1 MVPSRADTGSSPRP
15 DGGAAERL
23 RVGVVCSDPLRVL
36 GLGAILNSEFDV
48 LPMTAPD
55 ALTQDG
61 LAMVLIDAPEDD
73 LFSMMAAF
81 RRGRPALRLIVLGSR
96 MDPPF
101 VQKVVASGAKG
112 YLHYTASEREV
123 KMAIEIVA
131 DGSIWAPRK
140 VLASLI
146 DTYSNAAPRP
156 PQIRLTP
163 REQEVIELLI
173 AGRANRE
180 IASTLGME
188 LKTVKTHVGKLLQKF
203 GVPNRVALTVRAMEM
218 QVNPEGR

>member
-1 MVPSRADTGSSPRP
+1 MAASRP
-15 DGGAAERL
+15 DPGVASRPDAGAVNRL
-23 RVGVVCSDPLRVL
+23 QIGVVSSGPLRIV
-36 GLGAILNSEFDV
+36 GLLAILECDYDV
-48 LPMTAPD
+48 LPLTAPD
-55 ALTQDG
+55 ALNRDG

-73 LFSMMAAF
+73 LFPMMSAF
-81 RRGRPALRLIVLGSR
+81 RRGRPALRLIVLGGR

-140 VLASLI
+140 ILASLI
-146 DTYSNAAPRP
+146 DTYSSAAPRP

>member
-1 MVPSRADTGSSPRP
+1 MG
-15 DGGAAERL
+15 L
-23 RVGVVCSDPLRVL
+23 R
-36 GLGAILNSEFDV
+36 AILDEQFDV
-48 LPMTAPD
+48 MPMTAVD
-55 ALTQDG
+55 TLGHDG
-61 LAMVLIDAPEDD
+61 LAMVLIDAPVDD
-73 LFSMMAAF
+73 LFPMMAAF
-81 RRGRPALRLIVLGSR
+81 RRGRPGLRLIVLGTR
-96 MDPPF
+96 TDPLF

-123 KMAIEIVA
+123 KMALEIVA

-140 VLASLI
+140 ILASLI

-156 PQIRLTP
+156 PVIRLTP
-163 REQEVIELLI
+163 REQEVVELLI

-180 IASTLGME
+180 IATTLGME

-218 QVNPEGR
+218 RVNPDGR

>member
-1 MVPSRADTGSSPRP
+1 M
-15 DGGAAERL
+15 
-23 RVGVVCSDPLRVL
+23 VCSDPLRVIGL
-36 GLGAILNSEFDV
+36 RSILEQDFDLLQMTAHDTLGAD
-48 LPMTAPD
+48 D
-55 ALTQDG
+55 LT
-61 LAMVLIDAPEDD
+61 MVLIDAPEDD

-81 RRGRPALRLIVLGSR
+81 RRGRPGLRLVVLGTR
-96 MDPPF
+96 TDPLF

-123 KMAIEIVA
+123 KMALEIVA

-140 VLASLI
+140 ILASLI

-156 PQIRLTP
+156 PEIRLTP
-163 REQEVIELLI
+163 REQEVVQLLI

-180 IASTLGME
+180 IATTLGME
-188 LKTVKTHVGKLLQKF
+188 LKTVKAHVGKLLQKF

-218 QVNPEGR
+218 KVNPEGR

>member
-1 MVPSRADTGSSPRP
+1 MSPSRV
-15 DGGAAERL
+15 GAAAADRL
-23 RVGVVCSDPLRVL
+23 RVGVVSSDPLRVEGLLSVL
-36 GLGAILNSEFDV
+36 GSDFDL
-48 LPMTAPD
+48 LPMTAHET
-55 ALTQDG
+55 LTEDG
-61 LAMVLIDAPEDD
+61 LAMVMIDAPEED
-73 LFSMMAAF
+73 LFPMMAAF
-81 RRGRPALRLIVLGSR
+81 RRGRPGLRLIVLGNR
-96 MDPPF
+96 MDPTY

-112 YLHYTASEREV
+112 YLHYSATEREA
-123 KMAIEIVA
+123 KMALEVVA

-140 VLASLI
+140 ILASLI

-156 PQIRLTP
+156 PEIRLTP

-180 IASTLGME
+180 IATTLGME

-218 QVNPEGR
+218 KVNPEDR

>member
-1 MVPSRADTGSSPRP
+1 M
-15 DGGAAERL
+15 
-23 RVGVVCSDPLRVL
+23 VCSDPLRVI
-36 GLGAILNSEFDV
+36 GLRSILSGHFD
-48 LPMTAPD
+48 LLSMTAQET
-55 ALTQDG
+55 LSRDG
-61 LAMVLIDAPEDD
+61 IEMVLIDAPEKD
-73 LFSMMAAF
+73 LFPMMAAF
-81 RRGRPALRLIVLGSR
+81 RRGRPGLRLVVLGSR
-96 MDPPF
+96 LDPLY
-101 VQKVVASGAKG
+101 VQKVVANGAKG

-123 KMAIEIVA
+123 RMALEIVA

-140 VLASLI
+140 ILASLI

-156 PQIRLTP
+156 PEIRLTP

-180 IASTLGME
+180 IATTLGME

-218 QVNPEGR
+218 RVNPDGR

>member
-1 MVPSRADTGSSPRP
+1 MGLDAILEGAFSLVPISPR
-15 DGGAAERL
+15 ETL
-23 RVGVVCSDPLRVL
+23 SQ
-36 GLGAILNSEFDV
+36 E
-48 LPMTAPD
+48 
-55 ALTQDG
+55 G

-73 LFSMMAAF
+73 LFPMMAAF
-81 RRGRPALRLIVLGSR
+81 RRGRPGLRLVVLGSR
-96 MDPPF
+96 TDPLY

-123 KMAIEIVA
+123 KMALEIVA

-140 VLASLI
+140 ILASLI

-156 PQIRLTP
+156 PVIRLTP

-180 IASTLGME
+180 IATTLGME

-218 QVNPEGR
+218 RVNPDGR

>member
-1 MVPSRADTGSSPRP
+1 MQ
-15 DGGAAERL
+15 RL
-23 RVGVVCSDPLRVL
+23 RIGVVCSDPLRVE
-36 GLGAILNSEFDV
+36 GLRAILADEYD
-48 LPMTAPD
+48 LAPMTAPD
-55 ALTQDG
+55 TLGDAT
-61 LAMVLIDAPEDD
+61 LAIVLIDAPEED
-73 LFSMMAAF
+73 LFSMMAAL
-81 RRGRPALRLIVLGSR
+81 RRARPGLRLIVLGSR
-96 MDPPF
+96 LEPSF

-112 YLHYTASEREV
+112 YLHYTASEREA
-123 KMAIEIVA
+123 KMAVEVVA

-140 VLASLI
+140 ILASLI

-156 PQIRLTP
+156 PEIRLTP
-163 REQEVIELLI
+163 REQEVIDLLI

-218 QVNPEGR
+218 QLSPEERMRRAKGA